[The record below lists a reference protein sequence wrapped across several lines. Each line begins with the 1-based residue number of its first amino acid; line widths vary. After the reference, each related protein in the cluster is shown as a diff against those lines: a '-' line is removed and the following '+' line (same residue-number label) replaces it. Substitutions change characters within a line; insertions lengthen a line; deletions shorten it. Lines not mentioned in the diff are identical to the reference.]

1 MDPLIGKTLQD
12 GKYTLEQELGRGGS
26 GVTFRA
32 THRYLG
38 QAVVI
43 KTLNEPLRQH
53 PNFSEFERKFRD
65 EARRLALCIHPNIVR
80 VSDFFT
86 EDALPFMVMEYIPG
100 QTLEAIVFPN
110 QPLSESTAIHYIR
123 QVGAALRV
131 VHRNGLLHRDVKPEN
146 IILRQDTQEVVLID
160 FGIAREFKPGLTQ
173 THTSLI
179 SAGYA
184 PIEQYIPQAKR
195 SPATDIYGLAATLYA
210 LLTAQAPVASILRT
224 WDGSAQENRQPMPAP
239 RELQPQISSATNQ
252 AVMQGMAMEAHHR
265 PATVDEWLSLLP
277 SSLDRH
283 RPAGGY
289 SPSVSPEAQ
298 SYGQA
303 NSPGDRANGA
313 TPGGRGTP
321 WVVPPP
327 TPTPGMSGRGSAPAS
342 VPEAATGVTMPLMP
356 RPQTRYSDTAA
367 APRSETLF
375 QVPQKSR
382 SRNLLLPAVAAIA
395 AVITV
400 GLAAIVFRSQQM
412 EPVVQFGSPIPA
424 EGINSASPTPE
435 PPAETSPSEP
445 LPPAVETPVAAPS
458 AVEPVSQPQPEP
470 ASQSQ
475 PSPAQE
481 QQEVRTA
488 SSTRSS
494 IRGLPTGTSQRQIEA
509 ALGREPDSES
519 AGYWP
524 NTRSLLYRLPNQIDM
539 GFSVDRSSGKV
550 RQTEVSFPPS
560 ADLQEIL
567 PALNG
572 MVGGSTAA
580 DIRQGLQQVQQR
592 QANQHSFNTGRLE
605 GVIERNNKDRIYI
618 GVWDADFH

>member
-32 THRYLG
+32 THHYLG

-53 PNFSEFERKFRD
+53 PNLSDFERKFRD
-65 EARRLALCIHPNIVR
+65 EARRLALCVHPNIVR

-86 EDALPFMVMEYIPG
+86 EDGLPFMVMEYIPG

-110 QPLSESTAIHYIR
+110 QPLPEATAIHYIR

-195 SPATDIYGLAATLYA
+195 SPATDVYGLAATLYA

-224 WDGSAQENRQPMPAP
+224 WDGSARENRQPMPAP
-239 RELQPQISSATNQ
+239 RDLQPQISSATNQ
-252 AVMQGMAMEAHHR
+252 AIIQGMAIEAHHR
-265 PATVDEWLSLLP
+265 PASVEEWLSLLP
-277 SSLDRH
+277 DSLEWH

-289 SPSVSPEAQ
+289 SSAMPPEPVKAPDQAIAPKGWVNGNSSPT
-298 SYGQA
+298 G
-303 NSPGDRANGA
+303 RA
-313 TPGGRGTP
+313 TPRAVPAMPMAGGNP
-321 WVVPPP
+321 A
-327 TPTPGMSGRGSAPAS
+327 GRDSAPSSA
-342 VPEAATGVTMPLMP
+342 PEAATGMTMPLIP
-356 RPQTRYSDTAA
+356 PQTPYGATAA
-367 APRSETLF
+367 TPRAATEVQAQEL
-375 QVPQKSR
+375 R
-382 SRNLLLPAVAAIA
+382 SRLWFPAIAAIA

-400 GLAAIVFRSQQM
+400 GLAAISLRSPQTD
-412 EPVVQFGSPIPA
+412 PVVQFRSPVP
-424 EGINSASPTPE
+424 EGISSASPPE
-435 PPAETSPSEP
+435 ASPREP
-445 LPPAVETPVAAPS
+445 LPSASETPVAAPS
-458 AVEPVSQPQPEP
+458 AVEPASQPEP
-470 ASQSQ
+470 APTSQSQ
-475 PSPAQE
+475 PSPE
-481 QQEVRTA
+481 QAPTA

-494 IRGLPTGTSQRQIEA
+494 GSVQGFPTGTSQRQIEA
-509 ALGREPDSES
+509 AFGRPASS
-519 AGYWP
+519 SKGYWP
-524 NTRSLLYRLPNQIDM
+524 NTRSLLYHLPNQIDM
-539 GFSVDRSSGKV
+539 GFSVDRSSGRV
-550 RQTEVSFPPS
+550 RQTEVSFPAS
-560 ADLQEIL
+560 ADLQEML
-567 PALNG
+567 PTLNQ

-580 DIRQGLQQVQQR
+580 EIRQGLQQVQQR
-592 QANQHSFNTGRLE
+592 QANQYSFNTGSLE
-605 GVIERNNKDRIYI
+605 GVIERNNQDRIYI